1 MDSGYL
7 GVIGPGDDRKG
18 PLGGFPRL
26 QDVSGS
32 VAFLQRSSGGRVVDR
47 LPSLLINE
55 SAPHPPQPPNRRS
68 PASPVPLGCPSP
80 LRQPKTEVL
89 PEPHSRLQAAPSKAV
104 A

>member
-32 VAFLQRSSGGRVVDR
+32 VAFLQRCSGGRVVDR

-55 SAPHPPQPPNRRS
+55 SAPLPPNRRS
-68 PASPVPLGCPSP
+68 PASPVALAPQPLTPTKNRSSAGTPF
-80 LRQPKTEVL
+80 
-89 PEPHSRLQAAPSKAV
+89 KATGGAKQGRRV
-104 A
+104 I